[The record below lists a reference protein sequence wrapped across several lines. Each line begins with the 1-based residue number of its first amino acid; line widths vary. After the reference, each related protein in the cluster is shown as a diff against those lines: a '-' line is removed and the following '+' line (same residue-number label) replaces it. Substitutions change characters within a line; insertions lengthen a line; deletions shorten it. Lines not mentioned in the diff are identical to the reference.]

1 MKAKSFIVIFFIL
14 ISLAFSQSQ
23 KENLFKGARELLKS
37 AQKTNASLLSPEN
50 YNKGTAYYKS
60 AEKDYDSGKDV
71 SEVYNKLQ
79 NAETYLYKAVERSK
93 INSEIFALTLK
104 LKKEAEKSNKD
115 KFSRQYFDEGEKHF
129 SSAIRL
135 SEEEAPRGKID
146 HERKLANDFFEGAVI
161 IAQNKKLISPVID
174 LKLKCEK
181 NRADLF
187 SPVNFQKGK
196 KLIDDGFFFAK
207 SGKSD
212 EFVKNILSAE
222 LYLKKALTVSKKRDE
237 AQADLLTAY
246 SFAKKADANVWA
258 DSSWNKALSTAKEG
272 GTLLEKGD
280 KKGADSKFL
289 IASKFFWDAEK
300 EAIYSHYI
308 NSLKLNLDSL
318 KAEHSERYAPNLIRR
333 AELLISLADGA
344 FKQNRYDKKIKK
356 YYSQAKE
363 VLTRVGLITNL
374 YKQNKQREIDSLV
387 LHNLYPFGNREVVL
401 NKNKP
406 TEETAV
412 PKTRDTAKPS
422 AQKKNRI
429 VKIPVEKNKPA
440 PKIVKISSPAKSDTV
455 HEKPKTVGNEKVVKR
470 ASPMEELIKNAKSE
484 FGEGE
489 VVIIKGKNKLRIRL
503 TGLKLAAY
511 ERKPSKKNRLILR
524 KLRTLIKKT
533 PSIKKVI
540 IEVYSDSWGGD
551 ALNKKLSSVRAKT
564 VKRYL
569 VQMGVKSKL
578 LIAKGIG
585 NKNPIAS
592 NDTFEGRNKNRR
604 VEAVFFLK

>member
-14 ISLAFSQSQ
+14 FSLAFSQSQ
-23 KENLFKGARELLKS
+23 KENLFKGTRELLKS

-50 YNKGTAYYKS
+50 YNKGITFYKS
-60 AEKDYDSGKDV
+60 AEKDFDSGRDA

-104 LKKEAEKSNKD
+104 LEKEAEKSSKD
-115 KFSRQYFDEGEKHF
+115 KFSRQYFNEGEKHF
-129 SSAIRL
+129 SSAIRF
-135 SEEEAPRGKID
+135 SEDEAPRDKID
-146 HERKLANDFFEGAVI
+146 RERKLANDFFEGAFI

-187 SPVNFQKGK
+187 SPANFQKGK

-207 SGKSD
+207 SGKSKK
-212 EFVKNILSAE
+212 FVKNILLAE
-222 LYLKKALTVSKKRDE
+222 LYLKKALMISIEHDE
-237 AQADLLTAY
+237 TQEDLLTAY
-246 SFAKKADANVWA
+246 SFAKKADADVWA
-258 DSSWNKALSTAKEG
+258 DSSWEKAIRVSTDG
-272 GTLLEKGD
+272 GALLEKRD
-280 KKGADSKFL
+280 KKGADRKFL
-289 IASKFFWDAEK
+289 IASKLFWDAEK
-300 EAIYSHYI
+300 DAIYSHYI

-356 YYSQAKE
+356 YYLQARE
-363 VLTRVGLITNL
+363 VLTRAKLITNL
-374 YKQNKQREIDSLV
+374 YQQNKQEKIDSLV
-387 LHNLYPFGNREVVL
+387 LHNLYPFGERKVAL
-401 NKNKP
+401 NENKQI
-406 TEETAV
+406 EETAV
-412 PKTRDTAKPS
+412 SKIPDIAEPL
-422 AQKKNRI
+422 AQKKSRK
-429 VKIPVEKNKPA
+429 VKIPVKKNNSTPV
-440 PKIVKISSPAKSDTV
+440 IVKTSSPAKSDTIT
-455 HEKPKTVGNEKVVKR
+455 KRQKTVAKKKVVKR
-470 ASPMEELIKNAKSE
+470 LSPMEELIKNAKKE
-484 FGEGE
+484 FGKGE
-489 VVIIKGKNKLRIRL
+489 VVIIKGKNNLRIRL

-511 ERKPSKKNRLILR
+511 ERKPSKKNRQILK
-524 KLRTLIKKT
+524 KLRNVINK
-533 PSIKKVI
+533 SSGIKKVV

-551 ALNKKLSSVRAKT
+551 ALNKKLSLVRAKT

-604 VEAVFFLK
+604 VETVFYLK